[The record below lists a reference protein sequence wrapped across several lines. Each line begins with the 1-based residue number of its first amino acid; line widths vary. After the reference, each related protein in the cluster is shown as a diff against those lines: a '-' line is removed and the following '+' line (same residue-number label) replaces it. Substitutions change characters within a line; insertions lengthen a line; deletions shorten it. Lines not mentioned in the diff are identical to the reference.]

1 MQRIRR
7 DKQVRFLTIRTTR
20 LVHCTVLVTL
30 QLTPQ
35 ARHELARSCIG
46 RNLLS
51 LLLPTTTPHMLGA
64 QDEDSRVECDE
75 MA

>member
-1 MQRIRR
+1 MEDFSETDRLCFSQFAQRGWYTAPCSSPLR
-7 DKQVRFLTIRTTR
+7 
-20 LVHCTVLVTL
+20 
-30 QLTPQ
+30 LTPQ

-51 LLLPTTTPHMLGA
+51 LLLPTTTTHILGV